1 MTETQLDDQAIFE
14 VARHIHSPDARQTY
28 LQQACGTNSELH
40 RQVTALLNAYEN
52 NHDFLECPPVEL
64 ESPGSGMDPPRTM
77 AAPLVEQPGT
87 VVGHYKL
94 VEQIGEGGMGV
105 VYLAEQTEPV
115 RRKVALK
122 IIKPGMDS
130 RQVMARFEAERQAL
144 AMMDHPNIAKV
155 LEAGTTGEEGVRS
168 LLCEAPAGPSRQK
181 APDPFFAAGRPYF
194 VMELVQGVPITEY
207 CDECHLTTRERL
219 ALFTTVCQA
228 VQHAHQKGVIHRDL
242 KPTNVLV
249 AMQDGR
255 PAPKIIDFGVAKA
268 IRGELTEQTLTN
280 AFIQMVGTPLYMSPE
295 QAELSPLGVD
305 TRSDVYSLGVLLYE
319 LLTGSTPFDSER
331 LHHAPYDELRRII
344 REEEPPRPSARIS
357 TLAAGLATTVAERRR
372 TDTRRLLQAVCGEL
386 DWMVMKALDKDRTR
400 RYDTASK
407 FAEDVQHYL
416 DDEPVLACPPS
427 RRYRLQKLFRRHQRM
442 FFAIMAVIVALSMG
456 LVATGWQSVRATRA
470 RDLAIAAEGRAV
482 VAEDRA
488 AINLRRALDAV
499 DQMLTRVGDEKLAN
513 VPLLEDVR
521 RELLEDAVQL
531 YGQFLEEVPD
541 DPRVRLETAM
551 TERRLARAPVSPRP
565 HFAGRVLHRAV
576 HRVAPR

>member
-1 MTETQLDDQAIFE
+1 MTEIQLDDQAIFE

-28 LQQACGTNSELH
+28 LQQACGTNLELH

-64 ESPGSGMDPPRTM
+64 ESPGSGMDPRRTM
-77 AAPLVEQPGT
+77 ASPLVEQPGT

-105 VYLAEQTEPV
+105 VYMAEQTEPV

-155 LEAGTTGEEGVRS
+155 LDAGATES
-168 LLCEAPAGPSRQK
+168 
-181 APDPFFAAGRPYF
+181 GRPYF

-207 CDECHLTTRERL
+207 CDECHLTTPERL

-280 AFIQMVGTPLYMSPE
+280 AFVQMVGTPLYMSPE

-319 LLTGSTPFDSER
+319 LLTGSTPFDSDR
-331 LHHAPYDELRRII
+331 LQNAPYDELRRII

-372 TDTRRLLQAVCGEL
+372 TDTRRLLQAVRGEL
-386 DWMVMKALDKDRTR
+386 DWIVMKALDKDRTR
-400 RYDTASK
+400 RYETASK

-416 DDEPVLACPPS
+416 DDEPVVACPPS
-427 RRYRLQKLFRRHQRM
+427 RRYQLQKLFRRNRRM
-442 FFAIMAVIVALSMG
+442 FFAIMAVIVALLMG
-456 LVATGWQSVRATRA
+456 LVATGWQSCAGNAGQGPRNRGGRSSRCGGGSGYLQSSTRA
-470 RDLAIAAEGRAV
+470 RCGRPDADLRRRRKAGQRTVAGRRAPR
-482 VAEDRA
+482 VAGRRRA
-488 AINLRRALDAV
+488 AVRP
-499 DQMLTRVGDEKLAN
+499 
-513 VPLLEDVR
+513 VP
-521 RELLEDAVQL
+521 
-531 YGQFLEEVPD
+531 
-541 DPRVRLETAM
+541 
-551 TERRLARAPVSPRP
+551 
-565 HFAGRVLHRAV
+565 
-576 HRVAPR
+576 